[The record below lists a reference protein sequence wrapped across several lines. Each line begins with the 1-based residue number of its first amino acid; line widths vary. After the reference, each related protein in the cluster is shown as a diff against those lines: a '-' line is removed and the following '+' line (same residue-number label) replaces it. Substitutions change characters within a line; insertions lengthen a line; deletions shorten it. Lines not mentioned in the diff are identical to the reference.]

1 MFNQFKT
8 QTIFSTNAKFVSTMP
23 KDEPP
28 EIPSFIP
35 IPKTKKEAKEAS
47 KYVFYPGER
56 LMIQMAKQSIKDK
69 KKQALKDKKKKES
82 ERLDENDID
91 GITDS
96 VGRITSLF
104 DL

>member
-8 QTIFSTNAKFVSTMP
+8 QTIFSTNAQFVSTMP

-28 EIPSFIP
+28 EIPAFIP
-35 IPKTKKEAKEAS
+35 IPKTKKEAKEAN
-47 KYVFYPGER
+47 KFQYLPGER
-56 LMIQMAKQSIKDK
+56 LSIQMTKQSIKDK
-69 KKQALKDKKKKES
+69 KKDKKKKES